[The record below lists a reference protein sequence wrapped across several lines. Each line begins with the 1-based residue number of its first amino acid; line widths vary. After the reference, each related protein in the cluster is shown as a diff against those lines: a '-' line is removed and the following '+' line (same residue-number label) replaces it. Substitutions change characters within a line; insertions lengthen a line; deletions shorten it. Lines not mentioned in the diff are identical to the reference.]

1 MYETLEGRI
10 TFEKADDGIRIAI
23 PVRRGPFAAI
33 YGPLIALWLILATIR
48 YWNLLAGPHP
58 EDTNFDLQ
66 QLAIGIYVVGFLY
79 FVCWIAWTVTG
90 KTIVTLNPPEVKID
104 TCVFGLAVISRTFH
118 TSEINR
124 IRFVP
129 HKRLMTQRSV
139 LDPNSSRIRFE
150 ANNRSENF
158 AKGVTEDEA
167 RALIDKMLQVYEFP
181 RSWF

>member
-10 TFEKADDGIRIAI
+10 TFEKTDHGIRIAI

-33 YGPLIALWLILATIR
+33 YGPLVAIWLILATIR
-48 YWNLLAGPHP
+48 YWNLLAGPHV
-58 EDTNFDLQ
+58 EDANFDLQ
-66 QLAIGIYVVGFLY
+66 QIAIGIYVVGFLY
-79 FVCWIAWTVTG
+79 FVCWLAWTMTG
-90 KTIVTLNPPEVKID
+90 KTVITLYPPQVKID
-104 TCVFGLAVISRTFH
+104 TCVFGLAVISRTFQ

-124 IRFVP
+124 FRFVP
-129 HKRLMTQRSV
+129 HKRVITQRSV